1 MKINTILAI
10 GLLLGAALA
19 CTPKPKAGEISAM
32 ENLPYF
38 DLKGYLD
45 QEIAKMDA
53 AKIAKISRVQNQ
65 AETTEAFYT
74 IQDWKEELDVFYQ
87 ADINRPSLAL
97 DYDTKIQK
105 NYLVHTLF
113 PDTKGKVKEITVR
126 YDNDTPTQITV
137 KLVEE
142 NIFYTSIILG
152 ELYFN
157 VATYTIDHYSVE
169 STQKIWFL
177 KANNM
182 KIMGAVK

>member
-1 MKINTILAI
+1 MKINAIILA
-10 GLLLGAALA
+10 GLLFGAAFA
-19 CTPKPKAGEISAM
+19 CTSNPEATTETKM
-32 ENLPYF
+32 EKLPFF

-45 QEIAKMDA
+45 QEIPKMDG
-53 AKIAKISRVQNQ
+53 AKIAKISRVQGNQ
-65 AETTEAFYT
+65 EMSDVVYS
-74 IQDWKEELDVFYQ
+74 IQDWKDELDIFYQ

-97 DYDTKIQK
+97 SYDTKIQH
-105 NYLVHTLF
+105 NYLVHTLL
-113 PDTKGKVKEITVR
+113 PEAKGKVKEITVR
-126 YDNDTPTQITV
+126 YDLDKPTRITV

-157 VATYTIDHYSVE
+157 VSTFKIDHYSVE

-177 KANNM
+177 KPNNM